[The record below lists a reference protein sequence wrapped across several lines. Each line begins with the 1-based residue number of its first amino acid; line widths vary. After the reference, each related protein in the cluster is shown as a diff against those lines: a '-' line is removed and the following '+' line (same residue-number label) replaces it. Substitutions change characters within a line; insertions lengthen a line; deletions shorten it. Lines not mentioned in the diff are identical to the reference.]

1 MANEQDTP
9 QNELEP
15 QGDAP
20 AKEAAEA
27 PPPKDKPPAEADEG
41 DALVPKSGETVE
53 QYAARIRG
61 EVSWRDK
68 QMARQYRQKKDADER
83 LTKMAEVEAENQRLT
98 DLANS
103 ANRKAKP
110 DDEPPRAV
118 PAQPAPKQT
127 PGLSPEAMAQ
137 ARFTIGVEK
146 LGEQLNGRKEWAS
159 ASRNLEAAG
168 GIPPEVVS
176 AVLDTDDP
184 AHVMIQLGANMEKF
198 QQIMDMP
205 EGRRRAALV
214 KIGMETAKS
223 EASPPPPPVK
233 KPSSAPAP
241 RESLPSGGGA
251 APPGDSIV
259 PDRDDRAPIPTP
271 GHFPEDKYRSDEHDA
286 AWYAARKEQKRNS
299 QGRPWSPGNPPSRG

>member
-9 QNELEP
+9 ENELEA
-15 QGDAP
+15 QGEAP

-27 PPPKDKPPAEADEG
+27 PPPKDKPPAEPAADDSA
-41 DALVPKSGETVE
+41 DALAPKSGETVE

-83 LTKMAEVEAENQRLT
+83 LGKLAEVEAENQRLT

-110 DDEPPRAV
+110 DDEPPR
-118 PAQPAPKQT
+118 PAAPTQAAPKQP

-146 LGEQLNGRKEWAS
+146 LGEQLNSRKEWAS

-168 GIPPEVVS
+168 GIPPDVVS

-223 EASPPPPPVK
+223 EAPAPAPAPK
-233 KPSSAPAP
+233 RPSNAPAP
-241 RESLPSGGGA
+241 REGLPAGGSG
-251 APPGDSIV
+251 PPEGDVDIYDPKFAS
-259 PDRDDRAPIPTP
+259 P
-271 GHFPEDKYRSDEHDA
+271 EHDG
-286 AWYAARKEQKRNS
+286 AWYAKRQEQKRNS
-299 QGRPWSPGNPPSRG
+299 QGRPWSVGGKGGAPGR